1 MHNVREH
8 KQVGDRQDWLQ
19 ERLKDIIVPS
29 TKPQHG
35 QSQNINNVFP
45 NDVLGSNS
53 WKSWMS
59 ALLYETSEDPTV
71 KLIFLAVL
79 LPYVCVSFSLL
90 IYFVYLFIEAF
101 TYSFVLFYFH
111 LIYFFFFYFYVP
123 KFKLSFIQPIC
134 LHSLAMSNN
143 RTKVKISG
151 HHMEEELGFWKYFLK
166 DQYVGLSRIG
176 QWGCLVCSF
185 CVTGTWLCNMDNS
198 VEEEMLLVVIE
209 D

>member
-79 LPYVCVSFSLL
+79 LPYVCMSFSLL

-111 LIYFFFFYFYVP
+111 LIYFFFVTFMFQNLNYP
-123 KFKLSFIQPIC
+123 SFNQFVYILWQC
-134 LHSLAMSNN
+134 LTIGLKSRSQA
-143 RTKVKISG
+143 II
-151 HHMEEELGFWKYFLK
+151 WKK
-166 DQYVGLSRIG
+166 
-176 QWGCLVCSF
+176 
-185 CVTGTWLCNMDNS
+185 N
-198 VEEEMLLVVIE
+198 
-209 D
+209 